1 MSSAI
6 YKKHHV
12 DGLITSY
19 IHRTAPS
26 QPKPQLTEKEIDKKV
41 EHHIFWQDRK
51 HEREAWS

>member
-19 IHRTAPS
+19 IHRAAPS